1 MTNLAT
7 TEQALDTDLSENS
20 TFAIG
25 ESPATLSD
33 IYKEGT
39 NIAVWKRPVHSELE
53 SAVDDFLAA
62 NPNFEKS
69 LVVTPDELAEELI
82 KVSNSTAPK
91 PLVQDIELLVEMFSC
106 LFELKKV
113 GVRLTSL
120 DVAMCPR
127 FHVDHVPCR
136 LVSTYHGVATE
147 WLAHTDVDRTKL
159 GHGSKGLS
167 DAESGLFLSP
177 DCVNQL
183 TTGDVA
189 LLKGESWLGNSEGGL
204 VHRSPSVPNGQNRL
218 LLTLD
223 FYD

>member
-1 MTNLAT
+1 M
-7 TEQALDTDLSENS
+7 
-20 TFAIG
+20 
-25 ESPATLSD
+25 
-33 IYKEGT
+33 
-39 NIAVWKRPVHSELE
+39 
-53 SAVDDFLAA
+53 
-62 NPNFEKS
+62 
-69 LVVTPDELAEELI
+69 VTPDELAEELI
-82 KVSNSTAPK
+82 KVSNGTAPK

-167 DAESGLFLSP
+167 DAQSGLYPNP
-177 DCVNQL
+177 DCVKQL
-183 TTGDVA
+183 STGDVA
-189 LLKGESWLGNSEGGL
+189 LLKGESWLGNTEGGL
-204 VHRSPSVPNGQNRL
+204 VHRSPGVPSGQQRL